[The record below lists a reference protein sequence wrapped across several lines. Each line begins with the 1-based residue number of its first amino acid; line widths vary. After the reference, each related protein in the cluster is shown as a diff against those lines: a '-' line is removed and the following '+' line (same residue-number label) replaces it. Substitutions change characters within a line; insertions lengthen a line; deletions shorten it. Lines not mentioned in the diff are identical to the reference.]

1 MKEQKTA
8 AMAFRNGCALASP
21 SATVAKSALA
31 SEDSS
36 VGASGREVF
45 AITCWARQG
54 FPTEEEA
61 ATFYA
66 GASRVLALAGRA
78 RLSGCRLFVGPI
90 SVVCG
95 RTCNSVRSSCG
106 QRLALPAVARDS
118 LPVFRARAL
127 ERRPRR
133 VGPDMFLFLVSWPF
147 WRSCISGTDFGHQT
161 LDFVGFVLSIVRLQ
175 ASLSNAILCQ
185 EIGRAHV

>member
-8 AMAFRNGCALASP
+8 AMAFRNGCVLASP

-66 GASRVLALAGRA
+66 GASRVLALAGRT

-95 RTCNSVRSSCG
+95 RTCNSARSSCG

-133 VGPDMFLFLVSWPF
+133 VGPDSGGPGSWALFGGRMLARFGAPKMEQPGRLRTSRFAGWQPVSSVQ
-147 WRSCISGTDFGHQT
+147 R
-161 LDFVGFVLSIVRLQ
+161 VR
-175 ASLSNAILCQ
+175 IT
-185 EIGRAHV
+185 

>member
-1 MKEQKTA
+1 LKEQKTA
-8 AMAFRNGCALASP
+8 AMAFRNGCVLASP

-66 GASRVLALAGRA
+66 GASRVLALAGRT

-95 RTCNSVRSSCG
+95 RTCDSARSSCG

-133 VGPDMFLFLVSWPF
+133 VGPDSSCSWSLGPSGGPVFWAQILGTKPWTLLALPSRFAGWQPVSSVQ
-147 WRSCISGTDFGHQT
+147 R
-161 LDFVGFVLSIVRLQ
+161 VR
-175 ASLSNAILCQ
+175 IT
-185 EIGRAHV
+185 